1 MTDILTQLTPASWTA
16 VILLIALS
24 FLGTVILRL
33 IRAGKA
39 KSPADL
45 IKVARDRAATA
56 KAGKEAVKQAAAASA
71 EPISTSRLSRIGAR
85 SEYVEPEEAGRGS
98 MAIMADPP
106 TASAAED
113 TPVADV
119 AADLFASDADAADAI
134 DAADAADAADAV
146 VPHADAIDAADA
158 ADAFVPAHDADAVV
172 PDADA
177 IDAADAFVPAHDADA
192 PVTTKA
198 NFDFS
203 DPANHPQNWDELA
216 AVIDVLDRAL
226 ARPWAEDR
234 LILQLSKDQLAAGAA
249 GDEAATLALSRQLAA
264 TDLAR
269 TINSA
274 AREQATE
281 VVAIVREFAHQG
293 EFSADECAAVMGGLS
308 EIQWMALV
316 ARGDVL
322 EKRTLPLTASDAA
335 APLWVEDAQA
345 AVARLRQDIAA

>member
-85 SEYVEPEEAGRGS
+85 SEYVEPEEAVRGS

-134 DAADAADAADAV
+134 DAA
-146 VPHADAIDAADA
+146 
-158 ADAFVPAHDADAVV
+158 
-172 PDADA
+172 
-177 IDAADAFVPAHDADA
+177 DAADAFVPAHDADA

-274 AREQATE
+274 AREQAAE

>member
-134 DAADAADAADAV
+134 DAADAADS
-146 VPHADAIDAADA
+146 
-158 ADAFVPAHDADAVV
+158 ADAVV

-177 IDAADAFVPAHDADA
+177 IDAADAADAADAFVPAHDADA

>member
-134 DAADAADAADAV
+134 DGADA
-146 VPHADAIDAADA
+146 
-158 ADAFVPAHDADAVV
+158 ADAVV

-274 AREQATE
+274 AREQAAE

>member
-134 DAADAADAADAV
+134 DAADAADA
-146 VPHADAIDAADA
+146 
-158 ADAFVPAHDADAVV
+158 
-172 PDADA
+172 
-177 IDAADAFVPAHDADA
+177 FVPAHDADA

-274 AREQATE
+274 AREQAAE

>member
-85 SEYVEPEEAGRGS
+85 SEYVEPEEAVRGS

-146 VPHADAIDAADA
+146 VPHADAIDAA
-158 ADAFVPAHDADAVV
+158 
-172 PDADA
+172 
-177 IDAADAFVPAHDADA
+177 DAADAFVPAHDADA

-274 AREQATE
+274 AREQAAE

>member
-146 VPHADAIDAADA
+146 VPHADAIDAA
-158 ADAFVPAHDADAVV
+158 
-172 PDADA
+172 
-177 IDAADAFVPAHDADA
+177 DAADAFVPAHDADA